1 MISARGRWK
10 AGEKMEPVDVE
21 CELHVAGV
29 RLGHDARDLVEL
41 LALSEREGQVQAL
54 STSQTSGKELGGAH
68 AFVYPRD
75 IEHVFVSAGARY
87 RCNKL
92 ECAGGDGALESARH
106 RSAGG
111 QEVKRKKKGS
121 Q

>member
-10 AGEKMEPVDVE
+10 TGEQMEPVDVK

-41 LALSEREGQVQAL
+41 LALSKREGQVQEL
-54 STSQTSGKELGGAH
+54 STSQTSGKEPEGAH

-87 RCNKL
+87 RWNKL
-92 ECAGGDGALESARH
+92 DCAGGGTAHSRVRAIEAQVNR
-106 RSAGG
+106 R
-111 QEVKRKKKGS
+111 
-121 Q
+121 